1 MKRVTY
7 QPLWLL
13 EVLDFDTDVLEQK
26 LVTKDIFVRS
36 ERGMYSTGIFTKTE
50 QIAFGQDLYGTSN
63 LREIYRKANEETFD
77 LLARLVRAWQFHA
90 ALNKLRGVIKK

>member
-13 EVLDFDTDVLEQK
+13 EALDFDTDVLEQR

-36 ERGMYSTGIFTKTE
+36 ERGMYSTGIFTKEE
-50 QIAFGQDLYGTSN
+50 QIALGQDIYNISN
-63 LREIYRKANEETFD
+63 LRAIYQKASEETFD
-77 LLARLVRAWQFHA
+77 LLARLVHAWQFHTV
-90 ALNKLRGVIKK
+90 LNKLRGVIKK